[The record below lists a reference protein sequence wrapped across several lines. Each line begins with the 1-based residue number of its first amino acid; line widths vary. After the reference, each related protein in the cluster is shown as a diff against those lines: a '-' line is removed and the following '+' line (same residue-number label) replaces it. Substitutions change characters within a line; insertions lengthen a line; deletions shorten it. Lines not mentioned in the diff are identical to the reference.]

1 MSVLVLGDSHVRRLE
16 HFVKRKHPSNPF
28 NLQGTVVPVNFHG
41 ISGGRIT
48 NRLHIQTFES
58 LLGQFHP
65 ARVILHISGNDLD
78 VADLNTDTVKVVI
91 HRLIALS
98 QLFIQRHGVGIVVL
112 PQLLPR
118 DVTRNCS
125 VQQYNDMVIIANRML
140 KDELKNVSNVHYWK
154 LNGLKQADNLLVDG
168 VHLTRISQA
177 KYYRNI
183 RGAIIHNFKK

>member
-1 MSVLVLGDSHVRRLE
+1 MSVLVLGDSHIRRLE
-16 HFVKRKHPSNPF
+16 QFVNRKHASNPF
-28 NLQGTVVPVNFHG
+28 NLQGPIFPVRFHG

-48 NRLHIQTFES
+48 NRFHIQTFES
-58 LLGQFHP
+58 LLRQFQP

-78 VADLNTDTVKVVI
+78 VPDLNMDTVKIVI
-91 HRLIALS
+91 HRIIALS
-98 QLFIQRHGVGIVVL
+98 QLFTERHGVGTVVL

-118 DVTRNCS
+118 GVTRNCS
-125 VQQYNDMVIIANRML
+125 VQQYNDMVIAANRML
-140 KDELKNVSNVHYWK
+140 KDELKNISHVHYWK

-168 VHLTRISQA
+168 VHLTNTSQA